1 MRQGKVEE
9 KIILGDLSQEISGN
23 EMLSMLKNEEF
34 SLFASSKRPTHHSQS
49 PHIANPTVDFILQ
62 IADFLFTNR

>member
-9 KIILGDLSQEISGN
+9 KIILGDLPQEIFGN

-34 SLFASSKRPTHHSQS
+34 
-49 PHIANPTVDFILQ
+49 
-62 IADFLFTNR
+62 

>member
-9 KIILGDLSQEISGN
+9 KIILGDLLQEISGN

-34 SLFASSKRPTHHSQS
+34 
-49 PHIANPTVDFILQ
+49 
-62 IADFLFTNR
+62 